1 MPAEYAGLS
10 AVPIPMSDVYCF
22 GHVST
27 GVILRLKDRYPAP
40 DGYAEVSETL
50 ENHSGEATG
59 SALVLAQFGAR
70 VTLEGNWIGD
80 NPECRRTLAF
90 LKSRGIDCSG
100 LVVQPGYQG
109 VKEVVISDGAT
120 RTVFG
125 RYCDLLFATP
135 QWEVP
140 RIERIRQA
148 RVACVDPSFG
158 EATLM
163 VARTAH
169 VAGIPVVTCDTR
181 FDSPLAGLAS
191 VVVISGEFLQ
201 REFPEATKDDRVR
214 AALFERYM
222 AAVRGLVVFT
232 AGSSPLWYAHG
243 GDVAGKRAAYAR
255 RELSP
260 FKVDVVDSAG
270 AGDSFRGGLIY
281 GLLQGW
287 SDEDCLR
294 FASAVAALICTTAP
308 GCVHPP
314 TLAQTLAFLSARG
327 APVPLI

>member
-1 MPAEYAGLS
+1 MLASYASLR
-10 AVPIPMSDVYCF
+10 AAPIPMSDVYCF

-59 SALVLAQFGAR
+59 SALVLAQLGAR
-70 VTLEGNWIGD
+70 VVLEGNWIGD

-125 RYCDLLFATP
+125 RYCDLLFTTP
-135 QWEVP
+135 QWEAP
-140 RIERIRQA
+140 RIERIREA

-158 EATLM
+158 DATLM
-163 VARTAH
+163 AARTAH

-191 VVVISGEFLQ
+191 AVVISGEFLH
-201 REFPEATKDDRVR
+201 REFPEAMQDERAR
-214 AALFERYM
+214 AALFDRYV

-232 AGSSPLWYAHG
+232 AGSRPLWYARG
-243 GDVAGKRAAYAR
+243 GDASGQRAAYAR
-255 RELSP
+255 RDLPP
-260 FKVDVVDSAG
+260 FSVEVIDSAG

-287 SDEDCLR
+287 GDADCLR

-314 TLAQTLAFLSARG
+314 TLAQVLAFLAARG
-327 APVPLI
+327 VPVPEL